1 MVYQYETLA
10 KVEERVHPAVC
21 LAPFLLV
28 LVEPWE
34 DSKEHT

>member
-1 MVYQYETLA
+1 MVYQYVTLA